1 MARMVLFLQM
11 FETRR
16 AIRRERVFRDRT
28 NPFDSLEDTELYSRY
43 RFRRNELLE
52 MVHEIKPE
60 IEHRT
65 RRNEAVSAENQFLTA
80 LRFYATGAFQEL
92 VGDSQGIHK
101 STVSRIISRV
111 SSVLAKKLPKYV
123 QFPVDDE
130 GLKSTMDAF
139 YAIAEF
145 PGVIGCIDGTQIR
158 IQAPISQEYEYV
170 NRKGYHSLNIQLMCN
185 ADCKIINCVV
195 KWPGSTHDSR
205 ILKES
210 KIYREFEEGLHD
222 GILLGDS
229 GYPLKPWLMTPVLA
243 PKCRAE
249 ERYNGSYR
257 TTRTVI
263 ERCNGILKRRFHC
276 LHGELRVSPERV
288 CNIVAACIV
297 LHNRAVDYKH
307 VMDEDTTVEPMEDS
321 ELDPTA
327 TNSTQGTLMRQRI
340 IASHFSH

>member
-1 MARMVLFLQM
+1 MVVTPNRTRFNMARMVLFLQM

-130 GLKSTMDAF
+130 ELKSTMDAF
-139 YAIAEF
+139 Y
-145 PGVIGCIDGTQIR
+145 
-158 IQAPISQEYEYV
+158 
-170 NRKGYHSLNIQLMCN
+170 SLL
-185 ADCKIINCVV
+185 
-195 KWPGSTHDSR
+195 STS
-205 ILKES
+205 I
-210 KIYREFEEGLHD
+210 
-222 GILLGDS
+222 
-229 GYPLKPWLMTPVLA
+229 P
-243 PKCRAE
+243 
-249 ERYNGSYR
+249 
-257 TTRTVI
+257 
-263 ERCNGILKRRFHC
+263 
-276 LHGELRVSPERV
+276 
-288 CNIVAACIV
+288 AACSIPV
-297 LHNRAVDYKH
+297 EVVPLTLSIAFSIP
-307 VMDEDTTVEPMEDS
+307 TTEGESFPYMSSMMSLYGD
-321 ELDPTA
+321 
-327 TNSTQGTLMRQRI
+327 I
-340 IASHFSH
+340 

>member
-1 MARMVLFLQM
+1 MVITPNHTHFNMARMVLFLQM
-11 FETRR
+11 FDTRR
-16 AIRRERVFRDRT
+16 AIRRERVFRDHT

-130 GLKSTMDAF
+130 ELKSTMDAC

-145 PGVIGCIDGTQIR
+145 PGVIGCIDGTQIP
-158 IQAPISQEYEYV
+158 Q
-170 NRKGYHSLNIQLMCN
+170 
-185 ADCKIINCVV
+185 
-195 KWPGSTHDSR
+195 STS
-205 ILKES
+205 I
-210 KIYREFEEGLHD
+210 
-222 GILLGDS
+222 
-229 GYPLKPWLMTPVLA
+229 P
-243 PKCRAE
+243 
-249 ERYNGSYR
+249 
-257 TTRTVI
+257 
-263 ERCNGILKRRFHC
+263 
-276 LHGELRVSPERV
+276 
-288 CNIVAACIV
+288 AACLILV
-297 LHNRAVDYKH
+297 EVVTLTLSIAFSIP
-307 VMDEDTTVEPMEDS
+307 TTEGESFPYMSSMMSLYGD
-321 ELDPTA
+321 
-327 TNSTQGTLMRQRI
+327 I
-340 IASHFSH
+340 